1 MAASPSA
8 HVRMDNPGSFDW
20 SIAMLRRQTF
30 ASFIAVGA
38 SFFVA
43 SFLMSGDAISA
54 PSVGQKAP
62 EFSLTDTGGKAV
74 KLSDFKGK
82 HVVLEWN
89 NPGCPY
95 VRKHYD
101 SANMQALQ
109 KEVAGKGVVWLAIN
123 STADSHPDYLAPAQM
138 ARWMTQ
144 QKAAPAATLM
154 DEDGAAGKAYGA
166 RTTPHMYMVDPKGV
180 LIYAGGIDSNPSYS
194 QEGIKTA
201 TNYVRQ
207 GVNEALAGKALSKPV
222 TAPYGCSVKYKA
234 SPA

>member
-1 MAASPSA
+1 MLMRKFTPLIVAT
-8 HVRMDNPGSFDW
+8 
-20 SIAMLRRQTF
+20 IATF
-30 ASFIAVGA
+30 
-38 SFFVA
+38 
-43 SFLMSGDAISA
+43 FLAGYAISA

-62 EFSLTDTGGKAV
+62 EFTLTDTSGKTV

-109 KEVAGKGVVWLAIN
+109 KEVTGKNVVWLAIN
-123 STADSHPDYLAPAQM
+123 STADSHPDYLAPAQLG
-138 ARWMTQ
+138 RWMTQ
-144 QKAAPAATLM
+144 QKAAPTATLM
-154 DEDGAAGKAYGA
+154 DEEGGVGKAYGA
-166 RTTPHMYMVDPKGV
+166 RTTPHMYMVDPKGT
-180 LIYAGGIDSNPSYS
+180 LIYAGGIDSNASYS
-194 QEGIKTA
+194 AESIKPA

-222 TAPYGCSVKYKA
+222 TAPYGCSVKYKNG